1 MSRPIFKKELSVV
14 QKMFNQR
21 LLAAHAWT
29 EAQAHHIYTQELLP
43 AVSNDN
49 DDDDAVDRVSLTE
62 TIQCCNGHLSDFGLE
77 IVSITLPDYTKLQMN
92 DHDDDDEEE
101 EAQDDEEE
109 EGDTEDRP
117 PSNSKSSRRSSTTT
131 TRNSSSTTP
140 ATTSTTIKYY
150 TIINQFPDAIAK
162 EIYQPFLFQP
172 NGTLQGYVQHVVWHL
187 SQQYPTPAARA
198 TILNLKNSIPHRR
211 RSTTNPMEVAVVET
225 MVPPSSTAPSSV
237 VLPSPKVTLSQAEDM
252 LERLLDEQWLMEV
265 VVLSATKNR
274 RTSSSSHNAKIALGP
289 RTLGE
294 LSYLLQSSS
303 SAAEDDDDNEPD
315 NNVNDRQP
323 PRSSSSSKWNVLL
336 PQPIYIRY

>member
-1 MSRPIFKKELSVV
+1 MSSPIFKKELSVV

-43 AVSNDN
+43 TVSNDH
-49 DDDDAVDRVSLTE
+49 DAVDRVSLTE

-77 IVSITLPDYTKLQMN
+77 IVSITLPDYTKLQVN

-109 EGDTEDRP
+109 DTEDRP
-117 PSNSKSSRRSSTTT
+117 PSNSKSSRRSTSST
-131 TRNSSSTTP
+131 TTP
-140 ATTSTTIKYY
+140 ATISTTIKYY
-150 TIINQFPDAIAK
+150 TIINQCPDAIAK

-198 TILNLKNSIPHRR
+198 TILNLKNSIPNSS

-225 MVPPSSTAPSSV
+225 MVPPSSTASTSV
-237 VLPSPKVTLSQAEDM
+237 VLLPSPKVTLSQAEDM

-274 RTSSSSHNAKIALGP
+274 RTSSSSSSHNAKIALGP
-289 RTLGE
+289 RALGE

-303 SAAEDDDDNEPD
+303 SAAENDDNEPD
-315 NNVNDRQP
+315 KNVNDRQP
-323 PRSSSSSKWNVLL
+323 PRSSSSSSKWNVLL

>member
-1 MSRPIFKKELSVV
+1 
-14 QKMFNQR
+14 MFNQR

-43 AVSNDN
+43 TVSN
-49 DDDDAVDRVSLTE
+49 DDDDDRNTVDRVSLTE

-77 IVSITLPDYTKLQMN
+77 IVSITLPDYTKLQVN
-92 DHDDDDEEE
+92 DHDDDEE

-109 EGDTEDRP
+109 EEEDTEDRP

-131 TRNSSSTTP
+131 TTRNSSNTTP

-198 TILNLKNSIPHRR
+198 TILNLKNSIPNSS
-211 RSTTNPMEVAVVET
+211 RSTTNPAEVAAVET
-225 MVPPSSTAPSSV
+225 IVPPSSAASSSV
-237 VLPSPKVTLSQAEDM
+237 VLPPSPKVTLSQAEDM

-274 RTSSSSHNAKIALGP
+274 RTSSSSSHNAKIALGP
-289 RTLGE
+289 RALGE

>member
-77 IVSITLPDYTKLQMN
+77 IVSITLPDYTKLQVN
-92 DHDDDDEEE
+92 DHDDDEE

-109 EGDTEDRP
+109 EEEDTEDRP
-117 PSNSKSSRRSSTTT
+117 PSNSKSSRRSSSSTTT
-131 TRNSSSTTP
+131 TRSTTP
-140 ATTSTTIKYY
+140 ATISTTIKYY

-198 TILNLKNSIPHRR
+198 TILNLKNSIPNSS
-211 RSTTNPMEVAVVET
+211 RSTTNPMEDAVVET
-225 MVPPSSTAPSSV
+225 MVPPSSTASTS

-274 RTSSSSHNAKIALGP
+274 RTSSSSSSHNAKIALGP
-289 RTLGE
+289 RALGE